1 MADLREMVYQFFRDL
16 NNGEIVVK
24 DYINNLVES
33 GTIRQD
39 EILGFRMRIYNI
51 LKGKITNL
59 KNYIVVVNKNPLTL
73 KLDRQY
79 SNDELEEI
87 LKNSGFLTKK
97 NVKKKKY
104 SEFVRDVRQAVL
116 NTEIKNIISKA
127 DVIPWED
134 LEIKDKIK
142 YSIDIIKATV
152 LNNLIKEIIITDDIN
167 VFNDKILDYFNYV
180 IYLDKDMVEYKD
192 LFVEEIKN
200 LLEKIGLEDIRV
212 SIM

>member
-24 DYINNLVES
+24 DYVNNLVES

-59 KNYIVVVNKNPLTL
+59 KNYIVVVNNNPLTL

-79 SNDELEEI
+79 SNDELEDI

-134 LEIKDKIK
+134 LEIKDKMK
-142 YSIDIIKATV
+142 YSMDIIKATV